1 MRQSQTNNEAFEVTI
16 EKLVYG
22 GDGLARKNGLVV
34 LAPFV
39 LPGERV
45 LVETLEQKPDLL
57 RTRLSEVRE
66 PAPGRVA
73 PPCLYF
79 GRCGGCQYQH
89 ADYEIQLELK
99 RSILRETLA
108 RIGKISAP
116 EEIRVIS
123 ADPWNYRNRSQFH
136 IDGTQIGYLE
146 AQSNRLCA
154 IDHCPISS
162 PKINEVIG
170 MFRRMLNDSRWPRFV
185 RSLEIFTNERDVQ
198 LNVLETERPL
208 ARRFFEWC
216 AAEIPGLVLGDLEY
230 SAAGF
235 IYRVSGGSFFQVNR
249 FLLDPLVDVALEGSR
264 GEAALDLYAGVGLFS
279 LPLAQRFGRVTAVE
293 SGGGA
298 VRDLQFNAERADIAI
313 DVRQMNV
320 DSFLASLEMVPE
332 FVLADPPRSGLG
344 RAVIGYLAR
353 LKPARITIVACNPAT
368 LARDLAGLLAA
379 GYQLDQVA
387 LIDLF
392 PQTFHIETVA
402 KLKL

>member
-1 MRQSQTNNEAFEVTI
+1 MRQSQTNNEPFEVTI

-22 GDGLARKNGLVV
+22 GDGLARKNGQVV

-57 RTRLSEVRE
+57 HTRLAEVRE

-73 PPCLYF
+73 PLCPYF

-89 ADYEIQLELK
+89 AEYEIQLELK

-116 EEIRVIS
+116 EQIRVIS
-123 ADPWNYRNRSQFH
+123 AEPWNYRNRSQFH

-154 IDHCPISS
+154 IEQCPISS
-162 PKINEVIG
+162 PKINETIG
-170 MFRRMLNDSRWPRFV
+170 IFRRMLNDSRWPRFV

-198 LNVLETERPL
+198 LNVLEAGRPV

-216 AAEIPGLVLGDLEY
+216 AEEIPGLVSGALEY

-235 IYRVSGGSFFQVNR
+235 TYRVSGGSFFQVNH
-249 FLLDPLVDVALEGSR
+249 FLVDPLVEVALDGVQ

-279 LPLAQRFGRVTAVE
+279 LPLARRFGLVTAVE
-293 SGGGA
+293 SGAGS
-298 VRDLQFNAERADIAI
+298 VRDMQFNAERAGVSI
-313 DVRQMNV
+313 DVRQNNV
-320 DSFLASLEMVPE
+320 DSFLASLEIAPE

-344 RAVIGYLAR
+344 KVAIGHLAR

-379 GYQLDQVA
+379 GYHLEHMS

-402 KLKL
+402 KLKR

>member
-264 GEAALDLYAGVGLFS
+264 GEAALDLYAAG
-279 LPLAQRFGRVTAVE
+279 A
-293 SGGGA
+293 A
-298 VRDLQFNAERADIAI
+298 VRACDGSRIGRWSGPRPAIQCRTGGHRDRCPPNERGFIPGKPRNGSGVRAGGPAAFRVGKGRDRVPGASETGAHHHRRLQSC
-313 DVRQMNV
+313 
-320 DSFLASLEMVPE
+320 DSGA
-332 FVLADPPRSGLG
+332 
-344 RAVIGYLAR
+344 
-353 LKPARITIVACNPAT
+353 
-368 LARDLAGLLAA
+368 
-379 GYQLDQVA
+379 
-387 LIDLF
+387 
-392 PQTFHIETVA
+392 
-402 KLKL
+402 